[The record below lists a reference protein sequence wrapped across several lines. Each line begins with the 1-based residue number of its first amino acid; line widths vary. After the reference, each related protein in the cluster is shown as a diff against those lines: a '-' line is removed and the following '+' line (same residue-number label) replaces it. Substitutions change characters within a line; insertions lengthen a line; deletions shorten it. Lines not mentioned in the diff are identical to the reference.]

1 MIIIKK
7 EFIDKIREN
16 SRLRQRLAF
25 EHPLWF
31 ALIYLPHHFTYPLAP
46 FHIEMF
52 YLLWQNNWNFVVTM
66 AFRESGKSTILNL
79 TNALW
84 SILGKPSK
92 QFVVIISKTQEQ
104 AKSHYLNVR
113 DELEKNEL
121 LKEDFGPF
129 AENDNDLKRLS
140 LELEYH
146 EAKVMAVT
154 REQSIRGLKFGVHRP
169 DLIIGDDLEDTTSV
183 INQQESEAFYK
194 RFESE
199 IIPAGNTDTRIVILG
214 NLLSEN
220 SFMMKLR
227 ENIIERKTSG
237 IFRAYPLLDDD
248 GKNLW
253 TEKFPNSTTN
263 QMRSKLS
270 EEAWAKEYLL
280 SLNNVEHYSES
291 DTPEELK
298 LSETDNDIILEWYH
312 FKLAKLRNQYRKK
325 LASSKPQISLIF
337 QMKQYNISAP
347 DFRLVEP
354 EEGEPLYE
362 KYQEYQK
369 EQDELIEEF
378 NEALRRAIHFRIN
391 PNFNYAEWKRAS
403 ENIVWDETDDEEYGS
418 QCNFS
423 QKPKKPT
430 DDEILEEVLKGC
442 SREKIERIKKIGYY
456 DPEKGIDIRPPS
468 D

>member
-1 MIIIKK
+1 MTISK

-16 SRLRQRLAF
+16 PRLRQRLAF
-25 EHPLWF
+25 EHPFWF
-31 ALIYLPHHFTYPLAP
+31 ALLYLPHHFTDSIAP
-46 FHIEMF
+46 FHLEMF
-52 YLLWQNNWNFVVTM
+52 YLLQQNKYNFVAIM

-79 TNALW
+79 VNALW
-84 SILGKPSK
+84 SILGKPGK
-92 QFVVIISKTQEQ
+92 KFVVVISKTQEQ
-104 AKSHYLNVR
+104 AKNHFLNIR
-113 DELEKNEL
+113 AELEKNEL
-121 LKEDFGPF
+121 LREDFGPF
-129 AENDNDLKRLS
+129 TENDNDLKQLS

-146 EAKVMAVT
+146 EAKIIAMT
-154 REQSIRGLKFGVHRP
+154 REQSIRGLKFGIHRP
-169 DLIIGDDLEDTTSV
+169 DLIIGDDLEDTSSV
-183 INQQESEAFYK
+183 SEQKESEDFYA

-199 IIPAGNTDTRIVILG
+199 IIPAGSTNTRIVILG

-227 ENIIERKTSG
+227 EDITKKKVPG

-253 TEKFPNSTTN
+253 TGKFPDSAIS

-280 SLNNVEHYSES
+280 SLEDENHYSEL
-291 DTPEELK
+291 DIPENLK
-298 LSETDNDIILEWYH
+298 LSETDNDTILKWFH

-442 SREKIERIKKIGYY
+442 SREQIERIKKEGYY

>member
-1 MIIIKK
+1 MTISK
-7 EFIDKIREN
+7 EFTDRIREN
-16 SRLRQRLAF
+16 PRLRQRLAF

-31 ALIYLPHHFTYPLAP
+31 ALLYLPHHFTDSIAP
-46 FHIEMF
+46 FHLEMF
-52 YLLWQNNWNFVVTM
+52 HLLQQNKYNFVAIM

-79 TNALW
+79 VNALW
-84 SILGKPSK
+84 SILGKPGK
-92 QFVVIISKTQEQ
+92 KFVVIISKTQEQ
-104 AKSHYLNVR
+104 AKNHFLNIR
-113 DELEKNEL
+113 AELEKNEL
-121 LKEDFGPF
+121 LREDFGPF

-146 EAKVMAVT
+146 EAKIMAMT
-154 REQSIRGLKFGVHRP
+154 REQSIRGLKFGIHRP
-169 DLIIGDDLEDTTSV
+169 DLIIGDDLEDTSSV
-183 INQQESEAFYK
+183 SEQKESEAFYA

-199 IIPAGNTDTRIVILG
+199 IIPAGSANTRIVILG

-227 ENIIERKTSG
+227 EDIMKKKVPG
-237 IFRAYPLLDDD
+237 IFRAYPLLDDY
-248 GKNLW
+248 GNNLW
-253 TEKFPNSTTN
+253 TGKFPDSTIN

-270 EEAWAKEYLL
+270 DEAWAKEYLL
-280 SLNNVEHYSES
+280 SLNDRGYYSES
-291 DTPEELK
+291 DTSEELK
-298 LSETDNDIILEWYH
+298 LNETDNNIVLKWFH
-312 FKLAKLRNQYRKK
+312 FKLAKLRNQYRKE
-325 LASSKPQISLIF
+325 LASSKPQIPLIF
-337 QMKQYNISAP
+337 QMKQYSISAP

-442 SREKIERIKKIGYY
+442 SREKIERIKKEGYY

-468 D
+468 G

>member
-1 MIIIKK
+1 MTISK

-16 SRLRQRLAF
+16 PRLRQRLAF

-31 ALIYLPHHFTYPLAP
+31 ALLYLPRHFTDSIAP
-46 FHIEMF
+46 FHLEMF
-52 YLLWQNNWNFVVTM
+52 HLLQQNKHNFVAVM

-79 TNALW
+79 VNALW
-84 SILGKPSK
+84 SILGKPGK
-92 QFVVIISKTQEQ
+92 KFVVVISKTQEQ
-104 AKSHYLNVR
+104 AKNHFLNIR
-113 DELEKNEL
+113 AELEKNEL
-121 LKEDFGPF
+121 LREDFGPF
-129 AENDNDLKRLS
+129 TENDNDLKQLS

-146 EAKVMAVT
+146 EAKIIAMT
-154 REQSIRGLKFGVHRP
+154 REQSIRGLKFGIHRP
-169 DLIIGDDLEDTTSV
+169 DLIIGDDLEDTSSV
-183 INQQESEAFYK
+183 SEQKESEDFYA

-199 IIPAGNTDTRIVILG
+199 IIPAGSTNTRIVILG

-227 ENIIERKTSG
+227 EDITKKKVPG

-253 TEKFPNSTTN
+253 TGKFPDSAIS

-280 SLNNVEHYSES
+280 SLEDENHYSEL
-291 DTPEELK
+291 DIPENLK
-298 LSETDNDIILEWYH
+298 LSETDNDTILKWFH

-442 SREKIERIKKIGYY
+442 SREQIERIKKEGYY